1 MKRRKLLNNLGML
14 SLFNF
19 GSHLASVL
27 HAQENFLAGTPIANI
42 RLPHLTEDKNAPVVF
57 YSPMV
62 SSEAML
68 KLLEASQYKLSGK
81 VGIKMTFSNVR
92 DSAVKIDPMLI
103 KPLIENVKGTMID
116 SNYFDGAR
124 SNTQAHLATAKAN
137 GFDKAGPID
146 ILDSEGEI
154 ALSVKGGYHLK
165 TFITGAKLADYDSLI
180 SVVRFKGHNLPRY
193 GGSMKNLSIC
203 LGTPKG
209 AAQIHSGGKITD
221 YFSSAG
227 EKVTSESMADAVKAA
242 LDFKPGKWIFFNII
256 DSLEPQRRDA
266 CDGAKNIGDIGI
278 LLSTDPIACDQ
289 AAVDI
294 VYGFAPDEQTR
305 RQWEQEHFVESL
317 EMAEKIGVGAT
328 HYRLQVVRNFMQ

>member
-1 MKRRKLLNNLGML
+1 
-14 SLFNF
+14 
-19 GSHLASVL
+19 
-27 HAQENFLAGTPIANI
+27 
-42 RLPHLTEDKNAPVVF
+42 
-57 YSPMV
+57 
-62 SSEAML
+62 
-68 KLLEASQYKLSGK
+68 
-81 VGIKMTFSNVR
+81 
-92 DSAVKIDPMLI
+92 MLI

-209 AAQIHSGGKITD
+209 AAQIHSGGKIAD

-227 EKVTSESMADAVKAA
+227 EKVTSESMADASKLRLISNRENGFSSTSLICLSLKDVMLVTEQRISAISEYFSA
-242 LDFKPGKWIFFNII
+242 LI
-256 DSLEPQRRDA
+256 
-266 CDGAKNIGDIGI
+266 
-278 LLSTDPIACDQ
+278 
-289 AAVDI
+289 
-294 VYGFAPDEQTR
+294 
-305 RQWEQEHFVESL
+305 
-317 EMAEKIGVGAT
+317 
-328 HYRLQVVRNFMQ
+328 RLPVIRLR

>member
-1 MKRRKLLNNLGML
+1 
-14 SLFNF
+14 
-19 GSHLASVL
+19 
-27 HAQENFLAGTPIANI
+27 
-42 RLPHLTEDKNAPVVF
+42 
-57 YSPMV
+57 
-62 SSEAML
+62 
-68 KLLEASQYKLSGK
+68 
-81 VGIKMTFSNVR
+81 
-92 DSAVKIDPMLI
+92 MLI

-317 EMAEKIGVGAT
+317 KMAEKIGVGAT